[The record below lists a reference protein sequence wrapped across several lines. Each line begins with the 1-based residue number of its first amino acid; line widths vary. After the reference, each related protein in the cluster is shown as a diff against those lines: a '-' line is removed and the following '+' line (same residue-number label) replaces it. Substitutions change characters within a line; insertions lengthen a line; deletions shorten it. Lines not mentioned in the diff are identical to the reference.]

1 MLSLLIY
8 RILFIIFDILSS
20 NNYST
25 NGFILRLPLNVSN
38 LSTSQLINQS
48 LYTEDLTINNT
59 NFFNQSILVNI
70 YQNQTE
76 EAEEEL
82 FVKDSAGVWVIS
94 VMSGTCILTIAF
106 IVRGLFSR
114 AEAFHD
120 GTENHHGTDI
130 NGGLIG
136 GNGFASGG
144 ADMGFLTTN
153 MV

>member
-1 MLSLLIY
+1 MFSLLMY
-8 RILFIIFDILSS
+8 RMLFIFFDILSFD
-20 NNYST
+20 NHST
-25 NGFILRLPLNVSN
+25 NGFILHLPLSISN
-38 LSTSQLINQS
+38 LSISQLTNQS

-59 NFFNQSILVNI
+59 NVFNESILEKT

-76 EAEEEL
+76 EIEEEL
-82 FVKDSAGVWVIS
+82 FVKGSAGVWVIS

-130 NGGLIG
+130 NGGFIG

>member
-1 MLSLLIY
+1 MFSLIMY
-8 RILFIIFDILSS
+8 RILFIFFDILSF

-25 NGFILRLPLNVSN
+25 NGFILHLPLSTSN
-38 LSTSQLINQS
+38 LSTSQLTNQS
-48 LYTEDLTINNT
+48 LHTEDLIINNT
-59 NFFNQSILVNI
+59 NVFNESILEKN

-76 EAEEEL
+76 EIEEEL
-82 FVKDSAGVWVIS
+82 FVKGSAGVWVIS

-130 NGGLIG
+130 NGGFIG

>member
-1 MLSLLIY
+1 MLGFLQY
-8 RILFIIFDILSS
+8 RILFLFIDILSFS
-20 NNYST
+20 NYHT
-25 NGFILRLPLNVSN
+25 NGFILNLPLNISDSSTLQLSDHSLHTEN
-38 LSTSQLINQS
+38 LTV
-48 LYTEDLTINNT
+48 NNT
-59 NFFNQSILVNI
+59 NSFNESILDH
-70 YQNQTE
+70 NQTE
-76 EAEEEL
+76 EIDEEL
-82 FVKDSAGVWVIS
+82 FVKSSAGVWVIS

-136 GNGFASGG
+136 GNGFPGGG

-153 MV
+153 MT